1 MRALGEET
9 RLARPIRCVLM
20 RGGTSKAVFLR
31 EADLP
36 TDAHERDRV
45 VLELFGSPD
54 RRQIDGLGG
63 ADPLTSKLA
72 IIGPPRPDT
81 PRAAGSHLTYTFGQ
95 VELDEPEV
103 DFRSL
108 CGNISAAVGAFA
120 IYEGMVQ
127 PTEPVTRVRVYNT
140 NLDRILT
147 IEAPVAAGR
156 PVERGDYVVPG
167 VPGTGAKIL
176 IDFSDT
182 AGAAAGRLLPT
193 GSPVDRLEVAGFG
206 TIEAS
211 LVDIGNAHV
220 FIRASDVGLSG
231 VETAAEI
238 DADPALR
245 DLLERIRGAAAFRM
259 GMVSAPERSRQE
271 SPATPILG
279 MVSPPAD
286 YPDVLGKRTVR
297 AGEVDLVS
305 RLMFMQQSHKTYAGT
320 STVCTGVAARIPG
333 TLVHAASRDDRRNA
347 PEVRIGHP
355 AGVIETESDVVLDG
369 DEPVVLRATLGRTAR
384 RLFEGYA
391 FVRDADE
398 RA

>member
-1 MRALGEET
+1 
-9 RLARPIRCVLM
+9 M

-36 TDAHERDRV
+36 REDHERDRL

-72 IIGPPRPDT
+72 IIGPPRADA

-95 VELDEPEV
+95 VELDEPEI

-120 IYEGMVQ
+120 VYEGMVQ
-127 PTEPVTRVRVYNT
+127 PAEPVTRVRAYNT
-140 NLDRILT
+140 NLQRMLF
-147 IEAPVAAGR
+147 IEVPVEAGR
-156 PVERGDYVVPG
+156 PVEQGDYVVPG

-176 IDFSDT
+176 IDFADT
-182 AGAAAGRLLPT
+182 AGAATGKLLPT
-193 GSPVDRLEVAGFG
+193 GAPVDRLEVPGFG
-206 TIEAS
+206 AIEAT
-211 LVDIGNAHV
+211 LADIGNAHV
-220 FIRASDVGLSG
+220 FIRARDLGLTG

-238 DADPALR
+238 DANGSLR
-245 DLLERIRGAAAFRM
+245 ELLERIRGAAAFRM
-259 GMVSAPERSRQE
+259 GMVSAAERSRQE

-279 MVSPPAD
+279 MVGPPVD
-286 YPDVLGKRTVR
+286 YADVLGKRTVR
-297 AGEVDLVS
+297 AQEVDLVS

-333 TLVHAASRDDRRNA
+333 TLVHAAARSDRRNA

-355 AGVIETESDVVLDG
+355 AGVIETESEVAMEAG
-369 DEPVVLRATLGRTAR
+369 EPVVRRATLGRTAR
-384 RLFEGYA
+384 RLLEGYA
-391 FVRDADE
+391 FVRDPETPRSA
-398 RA
+398 